1 MEKSSKKRGRPMLWV
16 LTAILTL
23 GVLAAAAYF
32 TVFHINHFSL
42 ELVLTGRN
50 PTKAMLS
57 AADYISEIRSLRH
70 PYERGV
76 DAREGIEF

>member
-42 ELVLTGRN
+42 ELVLTGE
-50 PTKAMLS
+50 PKVL
-57 AADYISEIRSLRH
+57 L
-70 PYERGV
+70 
-76 DAREGIEF
+76 